1 MFSCREELET
11 AIKNTQNTI
20 HEASLECEDVTV
32 LQQAAKAEMILPFM
46 KSLRN
51 HGKFRTVQDLQEEI
65 YDLKGQVLE
74 QPSFRERIPLAK
86 RIGVRQELKAKNFAL
101 RETADETDHAAS
113 SDASFYH
120 QLVKTSDANVGFKL
134 FQLANLVSNPHQMK
148 IFYTFAKQ
156 LYRAKQISHDD
167 WTRYTLNALQQVSMK
182 IASRSNEKA
191 QSLMKKI
198 VEKCQEDG
206 INVKEN
212 IISCPAASKNSLSS
226 EEWSRPDCFPNKH
239 EFRVGEVLPLS
250 AGKASKTQSSS
261 NHDRVLAQVQTLG
274 RALKEYHSAVER
286 NDHGTIAV
294 AIICSLLNALA
305 FASLSTRSALHAH
318 ESLLSTIVDY
328 ADIAH
333 ISSIVNESGN
343 HLLHDAYKEGC
354 DIVEQ
359 QVSRVPEDTSQRR
372 VTRST
377 SKNRKKD
384 LSQGTVKANASII
397 LTSSLGQLV
406 PAAEKWMIHI
416 TEVTATDDE
425 TRSFDTGL
433 EAVTLLA
440 LGFTIKFMSLF
451 PSVKSDHSASTET
464 RTTCVSSKA
473 TSRPAVIDIP
483 NSSSSTLS
491 MLEDVRELCMSI
503 ESRMDTLEEEVK
515 NRNGFSELRWKSV
528 VDLMD
533 EHLADSA

>member
-11 AIKNTQNTI
+11 EIKNTQNTI
-20 HEASLECEDVTV
+20 YQASLECEDVNV
-32 LQQAAKAEMILPFM
+32 LQKAAKAEMILPFM

-101 RETADETDHAAS
+101 RETADETDHATP
-113 SDASFYH
+113 SDATFYH
-120 QLVKTSDANVGFKL
+120 ELVKTSDANVGFKL
-134 FQLANLVSNPHQMK
+134 FQLAILVSNPHQMK
-148 IFYTFAKQ
+148 IFYTFSKH
-156 LYRAKQISHDD
+156 LYRTKQISHED
-167 WTRYTLNALQQVSMK
+167 WTRYTLNALQQGSMK
-182 IASRSNEKA
+182 IARASEKSH
-191 QSLMKKI
+191 SLIQKI

-212 IISCPAASKNSLSS
+212 IISFPAASKDSSSS
-226 EEWSRPDCFPNKH
+226 EEWSRPDCFRNKH

-274 RALKEYHSAVER
+274 RALKEFHSAVER

-305 FASLSTRSALHAH
+305 FASLSTRSALHTH

-333 ISSIVNESGN
+333 ISSIVSESGN

-354 DIVEQ
+354 DIAEQ
-359 QVSRVPEDTSQRR
+359 QVSRVPEDTSLRR